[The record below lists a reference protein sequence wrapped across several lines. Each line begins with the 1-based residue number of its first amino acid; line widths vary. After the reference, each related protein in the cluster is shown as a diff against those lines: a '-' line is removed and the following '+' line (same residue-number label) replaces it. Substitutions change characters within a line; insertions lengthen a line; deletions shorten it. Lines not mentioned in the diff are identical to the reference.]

1 MNVCE
6 AGHQTHASHQVD
18 TLQGPMLCWDTQH
31 YMDTRGYCTGQDD
44 VSRTLELYGVW
55 EKDETATIASKLQPG
70 DVFVDFGAH
79 IGWFTLLAAKR
90 GATVHAF
97 EGDIQNL
104 DLLREN
110 VRMHGVQDLVTAYPV
125 WVDADAH
132 VDIPE
137 GPIRLV
143 KIDLEGNDD
152 QAIRCLMPAL
162 REGRVEELVVEVS
175 PCFNDRYPAMVA
187 QMCELGYEVYRGNGE
202 RWDRSWGF
210 HQDNFW
216 FRRRVG

>member
-18 TLQGPMLCWDTQH
+18 TMQGPMLCWDTQQ

-55 EKDETATIASKLQPG
+55 EREETAQIAQRLQPG
-70 DVFVDFGAH
+70 DVFLDFGAH

-97 EGDIQNL
+97 EGDLQNL
-104 DLLREN
+104 ELLRAN
-110 VRMHGVQDLVTAYPV
+110 ARLHGVQDLVTAYPV
-125 WVDADAH
+125 WVDEDAH

-143 KIDLEGNDD
+143 KVDLEGNDD
-152 QAIRCLMPAL
+152 QAIRCLGPAL
-162 REGRVEELVVEVS
+162 HRVEELVVEVS
-175 PCFNDRYPAMVA
+175 PCFNDRYPAMVERLQA
-187 QMCELGYEVYRGNGE
+187 AGFEVLRGGE
-202 RWDRSWGF
+202 PWDGDWGF

-216 FRRRVG
+216 FRRRRG

>member
-6 AGHQTHASHQVD
+6 AGHRTHESHEVD
-18 TLQGPMLCWDTQH
+18 TLQGPMLCWKTAL

-55 EKDETATIASKLQPG
+55 EKDETAEIASRLNPG
-70 DVFVDFGAH
+70 DTFLDFGAH

-90 GATVHAF
+90 GCNVHAF
-97 EGDIQNL
+97 EGDLENL
-104 DLLREN
+104 ELLRQN
-110 VRMHGVQDLVTAYPV
+110 ARLHGVQDLVTAYPV

-152 QAIRCLMPAL
+152 QAIRCLSTAL
-162 REGRVEELVVEVS
+162 DRVEEIVCEVS

-187 QMCELGYEVYRGNGE
+187 TLQAAGFEVAD
-202 RWDRSWGF
+202 WDGDWGF
-210 HQDNFW
+210 HQRNFW
-216 FRRRVG
+216 FRRP